1 MNQKRARSCL
11 STTAILL
18 AIILIVPPALL
29 LGLFGLGRFLV
40 VSDRPVKSDA
50 VVVLSGG
57 DIDRMD
63 KAVELISDGFARYL
77 ILTDTSEVSASG
89 KRMTDF
95 LYSEATKRGITV
107 PQIDITE
114 PGVTNTREEAA
125 AVRILME
132 ERGWKSCI
140 VVTDPYHSR
149 RTSFLFN
156 QAIRGSDLSVSVV
169 PVSGHWYRPRSWFL
183 SNEGWRVTLE
193 EYIKLG
199 AAWLGK

>member
-1 MNQKRARSCL
+1 MNQKRARGCL
-11 STTAILL
+11 TTSAILL
-18 AIILIVPPALL
+18 AIILVVPPAIL
-29 LGLFGLGRFLV
+29 LGLYGLGRFLV
-40 VSDRPVKSDA
+40 VSDRPVESDA

-57 DIDRMD
+57 GIDRLD
-63 KAVELISDGFARYL
+63 RAVELISDGYARYL
-77 ILTDTSEVSASG
+77 ILTDTDEVAASG

-95 LYSEATKRGITV
+95 LYGEATKRGVTV

-114 PGVTNTREEAA
+114 RGVTNTGEEAA
-125 AVRILME
+125 AVRKLME

-149 RTSFLFN
+149 RTSFMFD
-156 QAIRGSDLSVSVV
+156 QAFRGSDLSVRVV

-193 EYIKLG
+193 EYIKLA

>member
-1 MNQKRARSCL
+1 MNQKRVRGCL
-11 STTAILL
+11 TSTAILL
-18 AIILIVPPALL
+18 AIILIVPLACL
-29 LGLFGLGRFLV
+29 LGLYGLGRFLV
-40 VSDRPVKSDA
+40 VSDRPVESDA

-57 DIDRMD
+57 GIDRLD
-63 KAVELISDGFARYL
+63 KAVEFISDGYARYL
-77 ILTDTSEVSASG
+77 ILTDTDEVAASG

-114 PGVTNTREEAA
+114 RGVTNTNEESA

-140 VVTDPYHSR
+140 VVTDPFHSR

-156 QAIRGSDLSVSVV
+156 QAFRGSDLSVKVV

-193 EYIKLG
+193 EYIKLL
-199 AAWLGK
+199 AAWFGK